1 MVFYLR
7 KRDIVIHL
15 QTALVALGFN
25 IGYPKPDGILGNT
38 TMEAVK
44 KFQTSNTDFK
54 SSQGSETHLLVLFA
68 IVVYNGARHSVAE
81 RLSSVVLIIVK
92 KI

>member
-1 MVFYLR
+1 MLKAFLKAKER
-7 KRDIVIHL
+7 
-15 QTALVALGFN
+15 
-25 IGYPKPDGILGNT
+25 
-38 TMEAVK
+38 
-44 KFQTSNTDFK
+44 
-54 SSQGSETHLLVLFA
+54 GSETHLLVLFA